1 MPPVAGAILGFYLSW
16 RISEV
21 CLGPWHFTAPLFI
34 THYSS
39 NCFWFVCLRVCP
51 SVSAC
56 VCYILWQL
64 PICALSMEHFPHNWV
79 FPSGPQA
86 RLERHDTARQKC
98 VVCGVEFAGFT
109 WRAACSHLDCQP
121 TKHWLDAVLCCG
133 PGCPLDAKQSKLSLM
148 LHLSLALLL
157 YRTLSLCFDSCLG
170 GRAAARNAQDAIL
183 TAARDAV
190 WDDTRREIV
199 GV

>member
-21 CLGPWHFTAPLFI
+21 CLGPWHFTAPLLI

-86 RLERHDTARQKC
+86 RLERHDAARQKC
-98 VVCGVEFAGFT
+98 VVVWCGI
-109 WRAACSHLDCQP
+109 S
-121 TKHWLDAVLCCG
+121 WLYLESSLQSPRLPAYQTLPGCCAVLRPRLPFG
-133 PGCPLDAKQSKLSLM
+133 RQTVYALSHAPSLSR
-148 LHLSLALLL
+148 SLALPHS
-157 YRTLSLCFDSCLG
+157 LSVFWQLP
-170 GRAAARNAQDAIL
+170 GRASSSA
-183 TAARDAV
+183 
-190 WDDTRREIV
+190 
-199 GV
+199 